1 MLGFAVLYR
10 GDAMVR
16 MKQDRSRKSG
26 HKHSLNAQD
35 YQHKPDSRAAVKS
48 NLRVML
54 CLLQSRPTREVFG
67 DGAEDAIREIEKLLE
82 VVK

>member
-1 MLGFAVLYR
+1 MSK
-10 GDAMVR
+10 
-16 MKQDRSRKSG
+16 MKQDRSRASG

-35 YQHKPDSRAAVKS
+35 YGYKPDSRAAVKS

-54 CLLQSRPTREVFG
+54 CLLQSRPMRDVFG
-67 DGAEDAIREIEKLLE
+67 GGAEAAIREIEKLLE

>member
-26 HKHSLNAQD
+26 HKQSLNAQD
-35 YQHKPDSRAAVKS
+35 YGYKPDSLAAVKS

-54 CLLQSRPTREVFG
+54 CQLQSRPMRDVFG
-67 DGAEDAIREIEKLLE
+67 GGAEAAIREIEKLLE

>member
-1 MLGFAVLYR
+1 
-10 GDAMVR
+10 MVR

-26 HKHSLNAQD
+26 HKQSLNAQD
-35 YQHKPDSRAAVKS
+35 YGYKPDSRATVKS

-67 DGAEDAIREIEKLLE
+67 DEAKDAIREIEKLLE
-82 VVK
+82 VVKS

>member
-1 MLGFAVLYR
+1 MAK
-10 GDAMVR
+10 
-16 MKQDRSRKSG
+16 MKQDRSRASG

-35 YQHKPDSRAAVKS
+35 YGYKPDSRATVKS

-54 CLLQSRPTREVFG
+54 CLLQSRPTRDVFG
-67 DGAEDAIREIEKLLE
+67 DGAASAIREIEKLLE

>member
-1 MLGFAVLYR
+1 MAK
-10 GDAMVR
+10 

-35 YQHKPDSRAAVKS
+35 YGYKPDSRATVKS
-48 NLRVML
+48 NLSVML

-67 DGAEDAIREIEKLLE
+67 DGAAAAIREIEKLLE
-82 VVK
+82 VVKS

>member
-1 MLGFAVLYR
+1 MA
-10 GDAMVR
+10 R
-16 MKQDRSRKSG
+16 MKQDRTRKSG
-26 HKHSLNAQD
+26 HKQSLNAQD
-35 YQHKPDSRAAVKS
+35 YGYKPDSRAAVKS

-67 DGAEDAIREIEKLLE
+67 DEAKDAIREIEKLLE

>member
-1 MLGFAVLYR
+1 MAK
-10 GDAMVR
+10 
-16 MKQDRSRKSG
+16 MKQDRSRASG

-35 YQHKPDSRAAVKS
+35 YGYKPDSRATVKS

-82 VVK
+82 VVKS

>member
-1 MLGFAVLYR
+1 MAK
-10 GDAMVR
+10 
-16 MKQDRSRKSG
+16 MKQDRSRASG

-35 YQHKPDSRAAVKS
+35 YGYKPDSRATVKS

-54 CLLQSRPTREVFG
+54 CLLQSRPTLEVFG
-67 DGAEDAIREIEKLLE
+67 DGAEAAIREIEKLLE

>member
-1 MLGFAVLYR
+1 
-10 GDAMVR
+10 MVK
-16 MKQDRSRKSG
+16 MKQDRSRKSR

-35 YQHKPDSRAAVKS
+35 YQYKPDSRATVKS

-67 DGAEDAIREIEKLLE
+67 DGAEAAIREIEKLLE
-82 VVK
+82 VVKS

>member
-1 MLGFAVLYR
+1 
-10 GDAMVR
+10 MVK
-16 MKQDRSRKSG
+16 MKQDRTRKSG
-26 HKHSLNAQD
+26 HKQSLNTQD
-35 YQHKPDSRAAVKS
+35 YGYKPDSRATVKS

-67 DGAEDAIREIEKLLE
+67 DGAKAAIREIEKLLE

>member
-1 MLGFAVLYR
+1 MSK
-10 GDAMVR
+10 
-16 MKQDRSRKSG
+16 MKQDRSRASG

-35 YQHKPDSRAAVKS
+35 YGYKSDSRATVKS

-67 DGAEDAIREIEKLLE
+67 DGAEAAIREIEKLLE
-82 VVK
+82 VVKS

>member
-1 MLGFAVLYR
+1 MAK
-10 GDAMVR
+10 
-16 MKQDRSRKSG
+16 MKQDRSRASG

-35 YQHKPDSRAAVKS
+35 YGYKPDSRATVKS

-54 CLLQSRPTREVFG
+54 CLLQSRPTRDVFG
-67 DGAEDAIREIEKLLE
+67 DGAEAAIREIEKLLE

>member
-1 MLGFAVLYR
+1 M
-10 GDAMVR
+10 DK
-16 MKQDRSRKSG
+16 MKQDRSRASG

-35 YQHKPDSRAAVKS
+35 YGYKPDSRATVKS

-67 DGAEDAIREIEKLLE
+67 DGAKAAIREIEKLLE